1 MEGSVPE
8 EAPVGEIVEPAAEE
22 PAADEP
28 AAEEP
33 AEEIDEA
40 EGAFVEMPPE
50 APVGSAA
57 EPASVPESAPV
68 GAATPEA
75 QTAPEAANEQP
86 GSGLGFAI
94 AMGVGGLAVV
104 GVGAWYAWKASQSG
118 GKRKKHRKSA
128 RR

>member
-1 MEGSVPE
+1 MKCSACGEENAQNARFCSFCGARLNAASPDEEEKKE
-8 EAPVGEIVEPAAEE
+8 EAR
-22 PAADEP
+22 ADE
-28 AAEEP
+28 
-33 AEEIDEA
+33 EA
-40 EGAFVEMPPE
+40 EQ
-50 APVGSAA
+50 
-57 EPASVPESAPV
+57 
-68 GAATPEA
+68 ATPEA

-118 GKRKKHRKSA
+118 GKRKKHRKRA